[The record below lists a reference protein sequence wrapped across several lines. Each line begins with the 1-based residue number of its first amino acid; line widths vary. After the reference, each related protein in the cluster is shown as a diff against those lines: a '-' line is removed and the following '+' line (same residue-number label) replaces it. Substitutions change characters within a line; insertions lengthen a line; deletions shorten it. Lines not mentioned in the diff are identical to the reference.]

1 MARDELICKCIFA
14 ESSAWQQICRWQMAE
29 AERGTGEEE
38 FDDTLLATAS
48 TASSPISSSGNNN
61 ELKISYKLNSFME
74 VMSFANLISDKSEQI
89 NHHPKIIIDY
99 NTIELNLTTHSIGGI
114 SNLDFQLANFIHDT
128 YNELF
133 IKDS

>member
-1 MARDELICKCIFA
+1 MEKLTTEQIQSKL
-14 ESSAWQQICRWQMAE
+14 SSLKGW
-29 AERGTGEEE
+29 
-38 FDDTLLATAS
+38 S
-48 TASSPISSSGNNN
+48 VNNN